1 MSPTETKLQIC
12 WTVAWSVIEDQLN
25 PVHANVPFLYLLKT
39 SENLWFFG
47 VFRGYRNGTLL
58 GNGLKSV
65 TVTNAKP
72 S

>member
-1 MSPTETKLQIC
+1 MSPTETKLQIY

-25 PVHANVPFLYLLKT
+25 PVPANVPFLYLLKT